1 MLVDFEDDIVD
12 ELSEKSN
19 KLYIHRRFIRSML
32 SPESY
37 LGENYTIV
45 SGLFYNELIRHYP
58 ANHHV
63 PCFAFKDYKPSVGE

>member
-37 LGENYTIV
+37 LG
-45 SGLFYNELIRHYP
+45 
-58 ANHHV
+58 
-63 PCFAFKDYKPSVGE
+63 